1 VRDFRRCLV
10 LAVCCL
16 CHVAWADPPGPDLY
30 VEDPYA
36 PHDTS
41 GSIARLGTMVGFLYG
56 LPQSVSE
63 LGVVAGAGQRF
74 GRFSIEA
81 EAAFYDLQTASEYMT
96 PLGLTSGNVSVG
108 RGERLAVIGR
118 LDVLRFDSHVMGP
131 NSMAAIY
138 VEGGGATE
146 WVQFTAPVDAN
157 GALKPD
163 NLKRVEGVVGVGL
176 MLDHRLQEPI
186 GFPHRIAWFLG
197 LRVAMSPH
205 QPMDV
210 TVCRTDTICARE
222 EMPETNP
229 GPVDQSMI
237 FQSSLAFTF

>member
-1 VRDFRRCLV
+1 MRGFRRCLV
-10 LAVCCL
+10 LALCL
-16 CHVAWADPPGPDLY
+16 SNAAAWADAPTPDLY

-41 GSIARLGTMVGFLYG
+41 GSIARLGTMAGFLYG
-56 LPQSVSE
+56 MPQSITE
-63 LGVVAGAGQRF
+63 LGLVAGAGQRF
-74 GRFSIEA
+74 GRFAIEA
-81 EAAFYDLQTASEYMT
+81 EAAYFDLQTVAQYMS
-96 PLGLTSGNVSVG
+96 PIGVTSGDVGIG
-108 RGERLAVIGR
+108 RGERVALLAR
-118 LDVLRFDSHVMGP
+118 LDVLRFDSHAIGP

-146 WVQFTAPVDAN
+146 WVQFTAPLDS
-157 GALKPD
+157 GIRPD
-163 NLKRVEGVVGVGL
+163 NYKRIEGLVGFGV
-176 MLDHRLQEPI
+176 MLDHRLQGPI

-205 QPMDV
+205 QPLDM
-210 TVCRTDTICARE
+210 TVCRSDTVCARE
-222 EMPETNP
+222 AMPETNP

>member
-1 VRDFRRCLV
+1 MRGFRRCLV
-10 LAVCCL
+10 LVALCL
-16 CHVAWADPPGPDLY
+16 CDAAWADVATPDLY

-41 GSIARLGTMVGFLYG
+41 GSLARLGTMAGFVYG
-56 LPQSVSE
+56 LPQQVTE
-63 LGVVAGAGQRF
+63 LGLVAGAGQRF

-81 EAAFYDLQTASEYMT
+81 EAAYFDLQTVSQYT
-96 PLGLTSGNVSVG
+96 TQIGVTSGDVGIG
-108 RGERLAVIGR
+108 RGERVGVIAR
-118 LDVLRFDSHVMGP
+118 FDVLRFGSHVVGP

-138 VEGGGATE
+138 VEGGGQTE
-146 WVQFTAPVDAN
+146 WVQFTASLDS
-157 GALKPD
+157 GIKPD
-163 NLKRVEGVVGVGL
+163 NYKRIEGVVGVGL

-197 LRVAMSPH
+197 LRLAMSPH
-205 QPMDV
+205 EPLDM
-210 TVCRTDTICARE
+210 TVCRSDTTCARE

-229 GPVDQSMI
+229 SAVDQAMT